1 MQMPLTSQ
9 LNSLTDGEVAAYA
22 LEQGL
27 NFALLREPM
36 QPSATLLVSEECY
49 AGHMPTRREGF
60 LCAPFAN
67 DHFLFFP
74 DQYTR
79 NISPGPGA
87 SIMTSVDTG
96 KYVSGLE
103 APTEYLASVSE
114 LVEILRQKGGKTVFS
129 HRFEVAEVREP
140 FEIFAGLCRKYP
152 NAYVYC
158 WHKAGKDDIWI
169 GATPEL
175 LLRSRDAKLETM
187 ALAGT
192 RCVTD
197 GIDTPWDDKNIEE
210 QSMVTEYILDTF
222 AHCGL
227 SAHAGST
234 HTLAAGPVEHICTDI
249 SARCKVGYD
258 LESLLLK
265 LAPTPAVAGSDKA
278 ASLAFI
284 QSHEHYDREYYGG
297 YCGLIKPG
305 GCFDFYVML
314 RCAKLVITTRHA
326 YIYVGGGITAASV
339 PQEEWAEL
347 CAKASTLA
355 PFLIKNTN

>member
-1 MQMPLTSQ
+1 
-9 LNSLTDGEVAAYA
+9 
-22 LEQGL
+22 
-27 NFALLREPM
+27 
-36 QPSATLLVSEECY
+36 
-49 AGHMPTRREGF
+49 
-60 LCAPFAN
+60 
-67 DHFLFFP
+67 
-74 DQYTR
+74 
-79 NISPGPGA
+79 
-87 SIMTSVDTG
+87 MTSVDTG

-114 LVEILRQKGGKTVFS
+114 LVEILRQEGGKTVFS
-129 HRFEVAEVREP
+129 HRFEVVEARDP
-140 FEIFAGLCRKYP
+140 FEIFAGLCCKYP

-158 WHKAGKDDIWI
+158 WHKAGTDDIWI

-222 AHCGL
+222 ARCGL

-249 SARCKVGYD
+249 SA
-258 LESLLLK
+258 
-265 LAPTPAVAGSDKA
+265 
-278 ASLAFI
+278 I

-355 PFLIKNTN
+355 PFLIRNTN